1 MTKID
6 ITFVAPSGETSQL
19 DVPEG
24 WSLMQAAVKNGID
37 GIVAECGGSC
47 VCATCHVYVQQER
60 FADVPPPGGDELEL
74 LDEVKAERRPNSRLS
89 CQIKAAP
96 NLSGLVVTI
105 PECQT

>member
-1 MTKID
+1 MVQ
-6 ITFVAPSGETSQL
+6 ITVIQPSGTSSQL

-60 FADVPPPGGDELEL
+60 FAELPPPGEDELDL

-89 CQIKAAP
+89 CQIRAAP
-96 NLSGLVVTI
+96 ELDGLIVTI

>member
-1 MTKID
+1 MVQ
-6 ITFVAPSGETSQL
+6 ITVIQPSGASSQL

-47 VCATCHVYVQQER
+47 VCATCHVYVQEER
-60 FADVPPPGGDELEL
+60 FVELPPPGEDELEL

-96 NLSGLVVTI
+96 DLEGLIVTI
-105 PECQT
+105 PECET

>member
-1 MTKID
+1 MVQ
-6 ITFVAPSGETSQL
+6 ITVIQPSGTSSQL

-47 VCATCHVYVQQER
+47 VCATCHVYVEQER
-60 FADVPPPGGDELEL
+60 FAELPPPGEDELEL
-74 LDEVKAERRPNSRLS
+74 LDEVKAERRSNSRLS

-96 NLSGLVVTI
+96 DLEGLVVTI

>member
-1 MTKID
+1 MVQ
-6 ITFVAPSGETSQL
+6 ITVIQPSGTSSQL

-47 VCATCHVYVQQER
+47 VCATCHVYVEQER
-60 FADVPPPGGDELEL
+60 FAELPPPGEDELEL

-96 NLSGLVVTI
+96 DLEGLVVTI

>member
-1 MTKID
+1 MVQ
-6 ITFVAPSGETSQL
+6 ITVIQRSGASSQL

-60 FADVPPPGGDELEL
+60 FAELPPPGEDELEL

-96 NLSGLVVTI
+96 ELNGLIVTI

>member
-1 MTKID
+1 MVQ
-6 ITFVAPSGETSQL
+6 ITLIQPSGASLQL

-60 FADVPPPGGDELEL
+60 FAELPPPGEDELEL

-96 NLSGLVVTI
+96 ELNGLIVTI
-105 PECQT
+105 PEYQT

>member
-1 MTKID
+1 MVQ
-6 ITFVAPSGETSQL
+6 ITLIQPSGASSQL

-60 FADVPPPGGDELEL
+60 FAELPPPGEDELEL

-96 NLSGLVVTI
+96 ELNGLIVTI

>member
-1 MTKID
+1 MVQ
-6 ITFVAPSGETSQL
+6 ITVIQPSGTSSQL

-60 FADVPPPGGDELEL
+60 FAELPPPGEDELEL
-74 LDEVKAERRPNSRLS
+74 LEEVKAERRPNSRLS

-96 NLSGLVVTI
+96 NLSGLVITI